1 MNEPVRL
8 AKRLADMLACSRR
21 EAEQYI
27 EGGWVS
33 VDGVV
38 VEEPQFRVLNQA
50 VALSPDAS
58 LLALTP
64 VTMLL
69 HKPAGYEA
77 AEAVAAAAGAAR
89 VDAGAGPAGARAGS
103 GAAGARAG
111 ASVQTAAQ
119 LLIAANHSP
128 ADRSGIRPLKK
139 HFSSAEMVTPLATPA
154 SGLVI
159 FTTDWRVTRKL
170 REDARLLEHEVVVEV
185 SGDIKPGGLERLN
198 RVDHGFTYRGALL
211 PPAKVSWQSEARL
224 RFALKGE
231 VPGQIAYMCDSVGLK
246 ITAMKRLRV
255 GRMSLSQ
262 LAPGQWRYL
271 MPYER
276 F

>member
-1 MNEPVRL
+1 MNDSVRL
-8 AKRLADMLACSRR
+8 AKRLAEMLACSRR

-38 VEEPQFRVLNQA
+38 VEEPQFRVANQTI
-50 VALSPDAS
+50 ALSPDAS

-64 VTMLL
+64 VTLLL
-69 HKPAGYEA
+69 HKPAGQKKFYPPQNGKA
-77 AEAVAAAAGAAR
+77 AEVQDSDELLTVSNR
-89 VDAGAGPAGARAGS
+89 W
-103 GAAGARAG
+103 
-111 ASVQTAAQ
+111 AS
-119 LLIAANHSP
+119 
-128 ADRSGIRPLKK
+128 DRSGIRPLKK
-139 HFSSAEMVTPLATPA
+139 HFSSAELVTPLATPA
-154 SGLVI
+154 SGLVV

-170 REDARLLEHEVVVEV
+170 REDARVLEHEVVVEV
-185 SGDIKPGGLERLN
+185 TGEIKPGGLERLN
-198 RVDHGFTYRGALL
+198 RIDHGFTYQGALL
-211 PPAKVSWQSEARL
+211 PPAKVSWQSETRL

-231 VPGQIAYMCDSVGLK
+231 VPGQIAYMCESVGLT

-255 GRMSLSQ
+255 GRIPLSQ
-262 LAPGQWRYL
+262 LPPGQWRYL

>member
-38 VEEPQFRVLNQA
+38 VEEPQFRVLNQT

-69 HKPAGYEA
+69 HKPAAYEA
-77 AEAVAAAAGAAR
+77 AEAVAAGTAR
-89 VDAGAGPAGARAGS
+89 VDAGAGP
-103 GAAGARAG
+103 AGARAG

-119 LLIAANHSP
+119 LLVAANHSP